1 MLRAS
6 VGPVLLNLTIDPP
19 QSTTVKILRLEA
31 NMITGDSLPVARE
44 IPGMILSIGEAP
56 SEQPF
61 TLLSCGGCLTLE
73 IGVTR
78 TVSPPM
84 LQFAFI
90 LSFWGG
96 IRREVYMYDFMR
108 DKTLSV
114 PPYCWTTT
122 RDKRLDKIMI
132 KDIEKFNRR
141 MRELDLEISPD
152 GESD

>member
-1 MLRAS
+1 
-6 VGPVLLNLTIDPP
+6 
-19 QSTTVKILRLEA
+19 
-31 NMITGDSLPVARE
+31 
-44 IPGMILSIGEAP
+44 
-56 SEQPF
+56 
-61 TLLSCGGCLTLE
+61 
-73 IGVTR
+73 
-78 TVSPPM
+78 M